1 MKKLMKPI
9 LICLTLAVLT
19 ACSSKSSW
27 TRLND
32 SEVDQKSYAIAYG
45 ATAQT
50 YADRV
55 NESYDIDSFMNGVD
69 DWYNK
74 KVNLPVEQIRA
85 MILNRLMDHN
95 IYAYYSGVLYAA
107 DLQGNF
113 NHLDPSCWNLVQT
126 PSMTQG
132 IHDAMLDIQ
141 KNKVRGDEYIK
152 NGVEQIL
159 HLCVK
164 TMVEDEHKS
173 EANSKPKGK
182 KSAKAT
188 HKQKSVK

>member
-1 MKKLMKPI
+1 MKNIIKTI
-9 LICLTLAVLT
+9 LISLTLAVLT
-19 ACSSKSSW
+19 ACSTTSGW
-27 TRLND
+27 TRL
-32 SEVDQKSYAIAYG
+32 SESEIDQKSYAIAYG

-55 NESYDIDSFMNGVD
+55 NESYDINAFINGVN
-69 DWYNK
+69 DWYSK
-74 KVNLPVEQIRA
+74 KIKMPVEQIRA
-85 MILNRLMDHN
+85 MILNRMMDHN

-113 NHLDPSCWNLVQT
+113 NHLDPECWNLVQT
-126 PSMTQG
+126 PSMSQG

-141 KNKVRGDEYIK
+141 KNKVRSDEYIH

-164 TMVEDEHKS
+164 TMVEDENKAEAKS
-173 EANSKPKGK
+173 KAKKVSKMK
-182 KSAKAT
+182 KSAK
-188 HKQKSVK
+188 

>member
-1 MKKLMKPI
+1 MKTLIKPI
-9 LICLTLAVLT
+9 LVCLTLAVLT

-55 NESYDIDSFMNGVD
+55 NESYDINSFMNGVD
-69 DWYNK
+69 AWYNK
-74 KVNLPVEQIRA
+74 KVNMPVEQIRA
-85 MILNRLMDHN
+85 MILNRMMDHN

-113 NHLDPSCWNLVQT
+113 NHLDPNCWSFVQT
-126 PSMTQG
+126 PSMSQG

-141 KNKVRGDEYIK
+141 KNTVRSDEYIK

-164 TMVEDEHKS
+164 TMVEDENKA
-173 EANSKPKGK
+173 EVKTKAKVK
-182 KSAKAT
+182 KAVKTKKLAK
-188 HKQKSVK
+188 

>member
-1 MKKLMKPI
+1 MKHFIKSI
-9 LICLTLAVLT
+9 LVFTTLSVLV
-19 ACSSKSSW
+19 ACSSKNSSW

-32 SEVDQKSYAIAYG
+32 NEVDQKSYAIAYG

-55 NESYDIDSFMNGVD
+55 NKSYDINAFMNGVN
-69 DWYNK
+69 DWYTK
-74 KVNLPVEQIRA
+74 KVTLPVEQIRA
-85 MILNRLMDHN
+85 MTMNRMLDHN

-107 DLQGNF
+107 DLQSNF
-113 NHLDPSCWNLVQT
+113 NHLDPNCWGLVQPT
-126 PSMTQG
+126 SITQG
-132 IHDAMLDIQ
+132 IHDAMLDLQ

-164 TMVEDEHKS
+164 TIAEDEHKT
-173 EANSKPKGK
+173 KDK
-182 KSAKAT
+182 KTKR
-188 HKQKSVK
+188 KK

>member
-1 MKKLMKPI
+1 MKNVIKTMLVGF
-9 LICLTLAVLT
+9 TLAVLA
-19 ACSSKSSW
+19 ACSTKSGW
-27 TRLND
+27 TRL
-32 SEVDQKSYAIAYG
+32 SESEIDQKSYAIAYG

-55 NESYDIDSFMNGVD
+55 NESYDINSFMNGVD

-74 KVNLPVEQIRA
+74 KVKMPVEQIRA
-85 MILNRLMDHN
+85 IILNRMMDHN

-113 NHLDPSCWNLVQT
+113 NHLDPECWNLVQT
-126 PSMTQG
+126 PSMSQG

-141 KNKVRGDEYIK
+141 KNTIRSDEYIHH
-152 NGVEQIL
+152 GVEQIL

-164 TMVEDEHKS
+164 TMAEDENKA
-173 EANSKPKGK
+173 EAKAKKVSKTK
-182 KSAKAT
+182 KSAK
-188 HKQKSVK
+188 

>member
-1 MKKLMKPI
+1 MKHFIKSI
-9 LICLTLAVLT
+9 LVLT
-19 ACSSKSSW
+19 TLSVLVACSSNNKSGW

-55 NESYDIDSFMNGVD
+55 NASYDINSFMNGVN
-69 DWYNK
+69 DWYTK
-74 KVNLPVEQIRA
+74 KVALPVEQIRA
-85 MILNRLMDHN
+85 MTMNRMLDHN

-107 DLQGNF
+107 DLQNNF
-113 NHLDPSCWNLVQT
+113 NHLDPNCWSLIQ
-126 PSMTQG
+126 PASMTQG
-132 IHDAMLDIQ
+132 IYDAMSDLQ
-141 KNKVRGDEYIK
+141 KNNVRSDEYIK

-164 TMVEDEHKS
+164 TIAEDEHKG
-173 EANSKPKGK
+173 KTKGK
-182 KSAKAT
+182 NKTKAKAEN
-188 HKQKSVK
+188 KK

>member
-1 MKKLMKPI
+1 MKNIIKTMLVG
-9 LICLTLAVLT
+9 LTLAVLA
-19 ACSSKSSW
+19 ACSTKSGW
-27 TRLND
+27 TRLSD
-32 SEVDQKSYAIAYG
+32 SEIDQKSYAIAYG

-55 NESYDIDSFMNGVD
+55 NESYDIDSFMNGVN
-69 DWYNK
+69 DWYSK
-74 KVNLPVEQIRA
+74 KVKMPVEQIRA
-85 MILNRLMDHN
+85 MILNRMMDHN

-113 NHLDPSCWNLVQT
+113 NHLDPECWNLVQT
-126 PSMTQG
+126 PSMSQG

-141 KNKVRGDEYIK
+141 KSKVRSDEYIH

-164 TMVEDEHKS
+164 TMVEDENKA
-173 EANSKPKGK
+173 EAKVKGNK
-182 KSAKAT
+182 TKGAKANKSAK
-188 HKQKSVK
+188 